1 MAAFQSRHFHSIS
14 PPGTVAALLAGTA
27 GSYFLLVVGQ
37 GVGQHLGRIIM
48 FIPGFVA
55 ILAIACAA
63 GAFTNRLVQRAML
76 LGMAAA
82 GLGTLGALWIWI
94 RLFTLETALLLLI
107 AAALATL
114 SMAGAVMRN
123 DRRLPAFLSAA
134 LGAGL
139 ALLVLGVGLSISIA
153 PTCGS
158 AGSSF
163 HIDSWHQ
170 PWSTANACA
179 DGRLSFEFWP

>member
-1 MAAFQSRHFHSIS
+1 V
-14 PPGTVAALLAGTA
+14 PGTVAALLAATA
-27 GSYFLLVVGQ
+27 ASYFLLVIGQ
-37 GVGQHLGRIIM
+37 GVNQHLGRIIM
-48 FIPGFVA
+48 FVPGLVG

-63 GAFTNRLVQRAML
+63 GAFTNRLIRRAAL

-94 RLFTLETALLLLI
+94 RLFSLETGFLLLI
-107 AAALATL
+107 AAALAGVA
-114 SMAGAVMRN
+114 MAAAVMRN
-123 DRRLPAFLSAA
+123 DRRLPASLSAA
-134 LGAGL
+134 IGAGL
-139 ALLVLGVGLSISIA
+139 ALLILGTGLSISIA
-153 PTCGS
+153 PTCGA